1 MANIKSQVKRIQTN
15 EKARA
20 RNSAIKSEVRTAIK
34 KVRLAVGEG
43 KIEEAQAAF
52 LVAISLIDQ
61 AVSKGVEHKNTAARQ
76 KSHLQ
81 VLVNSLKK

>member
-1 MANIKSQVKRIQTN
+1 MANIKSQVKRIETN

-20 RNSAIKSEVRTAIK
+20 RNSAVKSEVRTAVK
-34 KVRLAVGEG
+34 KVRLAVSEG
-43 KIEEAQAAF
+43 KTEEAQASF
-52 LVAISLIDQ
+52 LVAVSLIDQ

-81 VLVNSLKK
+81 TLVNKLQK

>member
-20 RNSAIKSEVRTAIK
+20 RNTAVKSEVRTAAK
-34 KVRLAVGEG
+34 KVRLAVSEG
-43 KIEEAQAAF
+43 KAEEAQAAL

-81 VLVNSLKK
+81 TLVNQLKK

>member
-1 MANIKSQVKRIQTN
+1 MANIKSQVKRIETN

-20 RNSAIKSEVRTAIK
+20 RNSAVKSEVRTAAK
-34 KVRLAVGEG
+34 KVRLAVSEG
-43 KIEEAQAAF
+43 KVEEAQAAL
-52 LVAISLIDQ
+52 LVAVSLIDQ

-81 VLVNSLKK
+81 TLVNKLKK

>member
-1 MANIKSQVKRIQTN
+1 MANIKSQVKRIETN

-20 RNSAIKSEVRTAIK
+20 RNSAIKSEVRTAAK
-34 KVRLAVGEG
+34 KVRLAVSEG
-43 KIEEAQAAF
+43 KVEEAQKAL
-52 LVAISLIDQ
+52 LVAVSLIDQ

-81 VLVNSLKK
+81 VLVNAMKK